1 MNNCQTKKEVERISP
16 TMSKVDET
24 KSKGTNDLIIT
35 ALRLVYSYIRGRY
48 STKDIA
54 EICNEIRTIA
64 RIKDDEFFATEETN
78 NGYSYAQI
86 QETLSKINEKE
97 SIRKSKGVYYTPN
110 DVVKFILTS
119 SVKALFGKLST
130 NNLSDMA
137 LLDIPY
143 KSFCYTK
150 SVFDPTCGAGEY
162 LLAALEM
169 KLTMLKHHKKSLSY
183 NDVATSI
190 STIYGNDVN
199 LDSVIITEL
208 RLLLCVAEF
217 CGIDYCRGLGK
228 IMNRRFTTCDFIGT
242 KMQPEIKYHIIVGN
256 PPYVEDS
263 KSSLPLTKK
272 YGNIYANVLINAAER
287 LEKNGAMGFIIPLSY
302 VSTPRMKR
310 LREEL
315 QVLVPEQYILSFADR
330 PDCLFDSVHQ
340 KLCILIAKDKRVP
353 VTLYTGNYQ
362 YWYKDER
369 ESLFQ
374 NLQVIK
380 NNYQCADFIP
390 KLGTQMDEDIYEK
403 VSDPITTTPIYEIS
417 RHGCES
423 VYLNRREAFWMKA
436 YRTKID
442 DPEYKVFSFATAQ
455 EADFCYCIINSS
467 LFWWYWI
474 CVSDCWHVSK
484 ALNNFRMPTMPN
496 IEGATNLASLLVD
509 KLEATKVYVGTKQTQ
524 YEYKHRDCLEEIHA
538 IDDFINAA
546 YGLTESES
554 KYIKSFAIRYRTS
567 GGIDADESN

>member
-1 MNNCQTKKEVERISP
+1 MGRIDSAKP
-16 TMSKVDET
+16 NKAD
-24 KSKGTNDLIIT
+24 DLIIN
-35 ALRLVYSYIRGRY
+35 ALRLVYSYILSRY
-48 STKDIA
+48 STKDVA
-54 EICNEIRTIA
+54 DICNELKIIA
-64 RIKDDEFFATEETN
+64 RIKDYDFSTDEN
-78 NGYSYAQI
+78 DNKGYTYAQV

-110 DVVKFILTS
+110 DVVRFILTN
-119 SVKALFGKLST
+119 SVKALFGKLT
-130 NNLSDMA
+130 ANNISDME
-137 LLDIPY
+137 LLGVPY
-143 KSFCYTK
+143 RSFCCTK
-150 SVFDPTCGAGEY
+150 TVFDPTCGAGEY

-169 KLTMLKHHKKSLSY
+169 KLTLFKRNKKTLS
-183 NDVATSI
+183 NTEIIEMV

-208 RLLLCVAEF
+208 RLLLCVAEY
-217 CGIDYCRGLGK
+217 CGIEQCRGLGN
-228 IMNRRFTTCDFIGT
+228 IMNRRFSTYDFVET
-242 KMQPEIKYHIIVGN
+242 KAKSEIKYHIIVGN

-263 KSSLPLTKK
+263 KCGLSLTKK

-287 LEKNGAMGFIIPLSY
+287 LEKNGSMGFIIPLSY
-302 VSTPRMKR
+302 VSTPRMKQ
-310 LREEL
+310 LRDEL
-315 QVLVPEQYILSFADR
+315 GTLVPEQYILSFADR

-340 KLCILIAKDKRVP
+340 KLCILIGKNKRVP
-353 VTLYTGNYQ
+353 ITLYTGNYQ

-369 ESLFQ
+369 EYLFH

-380 NNYQCADFIP
+380 NNHQCADFIP
-390 KLGTQMDEDIYEK
+390 KLGTQMDVDIYKK
-403 VSDPITTTPIYEIS
+403 VSDPISTTSIYEVS

-436 YRTKID
+436 YRTKVD
-442 DPEYKVFSFATAQ
+442 DPEYKVFSYATAQ

-474 CVSDCWHVSK
+474 AVSDCWHVSK
-484 ALNNFRMPTMPN
+484 ALNNFRMPVLPN
-496 IEGATNLASLLVD
+496 IDGATNLATMLID

-554 KYIKSFAIRYRTS
+554 EYIKAFAIRYRTS